1 MRTTLFTLLFFLAA
15 VAQTPPP
22 SAATPTEKSYACP
35 SAGLKDH
42 NPDTRKQAVQALGLI
57 GPREPFISQLE
68 AMLDDKDVEVKLAT
82 ITSLLDLKNP
92 RTVPALRR
100 AMVSE
105 VPEVSFAAAKAL
117 WALKQTDGRDTL
129 LAILSGNM
137 KASSGFMTKQMR
149 DTLRML
155 HTPHTFFIF
164 AMKTGVGF
172 APVPGLGEGVSSM
185 QGILS
190 DPGVSGRA
198 ATALLLAPEKDPLVT
213 TALIDA
219 LTDKDG
225 SVRAAA
231 VHGLALRND
240 PALEEKLVPLI
251 DDPKQAVRLRA
262 SAGYLRLELVKA
274 EEKAAAEEK
283 AKADAEA
290 KAKAGKTTA
299 GKSTTTKKSVK
310 KTTTKTTAP
319 AKTTTP

>member
-1 MRTTLFTLLFFLAA
+1 MRTILFTLVILLAA

-22 SAATPTEKSYACP
+22 ASATPTERSYAGLN
-35 SAGLKDH
+35 AGLKDR

-57 GPREPFISQLE
+57 GPREPFITQLE

-82 ITSLLDLKNP
+82 VTSLLDLKNP
-92 RTVPALRR
+92 RTVPTLRK

-105 VPEVSFAAAKAL
+105 IPEVSFAAAKAL
-117 WALKQTDGRDTL
+117 WSLKQTDGRDAL
-129 LAILSGNM
+129 LAVLEGNL
-137 KASSGFMTKQMR
+137 KTSSGFMTKQMR
-149 DTLRML
+149 DSLRML
-155 HTPHTFFIF
+155 HTPHTLFLF
-164 AMKTGVGF
+164 ALKTGAGA

-198 ATALLLAPEKDPLVT
+198 ATALLLAPEKDPMVLAALV
-213 TALIDA
+213 DA

-231 VHGLALRND
+231 VHALALRND
-240 PALEEKLVPLI
+240 PALEDKLVPLL

-283 AKADAEA
+283 AKAAME
-290 KAKAGKTTA
+290 AKAGKT
-299 GKSTTTKKSVK
+299 KPTKKPAK
-310 KTTTKTTAP
+310 KTT

>member
-1 MRTTLFTLLFFLAA
+1 MRTTLFTLVFFLAA
-15 VAQTPPP
+15 VAQTPPVA
-22 SAATPTEKSYACP
+22 SHTPTERAYAYL
-35 SAGLKDH
+35 SAGLQDR

-82 ITSLLDLKNP
+82 VTSLLDLKNP
-92 RTVPALRR
+92 RTVPTLRK

-129 LAILSGNM
+129 LAILEGNM
-137 KASSGFMTKQMR
+137 KASSGFITKQMR

-164 AMKTGVGF
+164 AMKTGAGF

-213 TALIDA
+213 AALIDA

-274 EEKAAAEEK
+274 EAKAN
-283 AKADAEA
+283 ADAEA